1 LDARARVVRFM
12 ERLDPTDRNI
22 LFLAYC
28 ERFRMREIGTTLGMP
43 DGTVKYRIHEL
54 TRRLRR
60 SLEEQE

>member
-1 LDARARVVRFM
+1 M